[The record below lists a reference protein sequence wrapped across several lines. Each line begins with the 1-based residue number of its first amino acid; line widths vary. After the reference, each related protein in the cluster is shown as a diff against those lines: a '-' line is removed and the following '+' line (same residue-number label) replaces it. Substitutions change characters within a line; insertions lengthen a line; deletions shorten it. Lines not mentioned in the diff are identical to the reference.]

1 VRSGLALFETEKN
14 IEHRR
19 KRMVEN
25 YKKWSLVT
33 RFDLLELLPKTPNRT
48 ARVLLG
54 VRRAHFK
61 IHLFP
66 T

>member
-1 VRSGLALFETEKN
+1 MRSVPALFKTEKN

-19 KRMVEN
+19 RMVEN
-25 YKKWSLVT
+25 YMKWSLVT
-33 RFDLLELLPKTPNRT
+33 QFDLLERLLKTPNKT
-48 ARVLLG
+48 VSVLLG

-66 T
+66 A